1 VTGTA
6 LSKLSTLIILASAL
20 LSRSAGANTDGYV
33 LGDSIGEG
41 VAIASGLTKLAHISV
56 HIRGPK
62 AIAQINET
70 PVGSVAFIVLG
81 TNDAD
86 GSIKNIEKSI
96 DDVVQAGERRK
107 LRMIW
112 LGPPCVRRPFD
123 VQSRELD
130 QILKD
135 RLATTRVTYISMRDQ
150 QICSGALQE
159 PDGVHLTMKGYR
171 YMWQKTEAAVSW
183 PRLASTNAD
192 STAGSPAHTD
202 NNDVTGSLATSA
214 TAVATGGTSAEA
226 LSADDATS
234 VDQMVAEIHRPSHA
248 QSPQIVWTEVTK

>member
-6 LSKLSTLIILASAL
+6 LSKISALILASAL
-20 LSRSAGANTDGYV
+20 LSRSAGASTDGYV

-41 VAIASGLTKLAHISV
+41 VAIASGLKKLAHISV

-86 GSIKNIEKSI
+86 GSIKNIERSI

-135 RLATTRVTYISMRDQ
+135 RLASTPVTYISMRDQ
-150 QICSGALQE
+150 QICSGVFQE

-171 YMWQKTEAAVSW
+171 YMWQKTETAVSW
-183 PRLASTNAD
+183 PRLANANSD

-202 NNDVTGSLATSA
+202 TNDMTGSIAAPA
-214 TAVATGGTSAEA
+214 TAVATAVSSADA
-226 LSADDATS
+226 LPADDAAPI
-234 VDQMVAEIHRPSHA
+234 DQMVAEIHQPSHA
-248 QSPQIVWTEVTK
+248 QSSPIVWTEVTK

>member
-6 LSKLSTLIILASAL
+6 LPKFSAL
-20 LSRSAGANTDGYV
+20 IFACALLPRSAAASTDGYV

-41 VAIASGLTKLAHISV
+41 VAIASGLKKLAHISV

-70 PVGSVAFIVLG
+70 PVVSVAFIVLG

-135 RLATTRVTYISMRDQ
+135 RLASTPVTYISMRDQ

-171 YMWQKTEAAVSW
+171 YMWQKTETAVSW

-192 STAGSPAHTD
+192 STASSTAHSD
-202 NNDVTGSLATSA
+202 ISDATGSIAAPA
-214 TAVATGGTSAEA
+214 TAVATSVSSAGDPS
-226 LSADDATS
+226 SADAPPI
-234 VDQMVAEIHRPSHA
+234 DQMVAEIHRPPHA
-248 QSPQIVWTEVTK
+248 QSSPILWTEVTK